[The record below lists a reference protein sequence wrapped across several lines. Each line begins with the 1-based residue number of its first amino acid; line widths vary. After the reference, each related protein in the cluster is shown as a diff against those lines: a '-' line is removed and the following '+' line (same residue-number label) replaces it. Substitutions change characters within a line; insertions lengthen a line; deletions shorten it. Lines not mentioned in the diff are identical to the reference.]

1 MPVMLEMV
9 VSMEARLAV
18 AAFELVDDGTA
29 NVSQVCRRLGISRDT
44 FYRYRRRFEASG
56 WPGLLPV
63 SSRPHASPGKTAASV
78 EELILTERHR
88 LLAQGW
94 DGGAR
99 SIHARLT
106 RVGVTDL
113 PSPRT
118 VHRVL
123 VRAGVVQAQPA
134 KRPRASF
141 RRFEHDRPNGCW
153 QIDGTGWHLAQG
165 TAACIV
171 RIIDDHSRKIMA
183 TVAGHAETT
192 VNAWRC
198 METAMAHHG
207 RPAMLLSDGGSA
219 FTGRRR
225 RVEISEFEA
234 RLRVLGINPVVSSPY
249 HPQTCGKK
257 ERDWQ
262 PLKQWLAAQPAAA
275 TIAELQRL
283 LDAYDVLFNTE
294 RPHQGIGGQTPQ
306 ERYDA
311 TDKALPAPGALPTPT
326 TVHER
331 TAYTLGRIELGNG
344 YYHLLGKPWTG
355 ATVTVIRDDLDVV
368 ILHNQTIIKR
378 LRIDPTRRG
387 QPNQQH
393 PRQPKRA
400 PSETS

>member
-1 MPVMLEMV
+1 MLEMV

-99 SIHARLT
+99 SIHA
-106 RVGVTDL
+106 
-113 PSPRT
+113 
-118 VHRVL
+118 
-123 VRAGVVQAQPA
+123 
-134 KRPRASF
+134 
-141 RRFEHDRPNGCW
+141 RPNGCW

-393 PRQPKRA
+393 PRQPKRV
-400 PSETS
+400 PSGRGRRGRTVAEAERSPAAT